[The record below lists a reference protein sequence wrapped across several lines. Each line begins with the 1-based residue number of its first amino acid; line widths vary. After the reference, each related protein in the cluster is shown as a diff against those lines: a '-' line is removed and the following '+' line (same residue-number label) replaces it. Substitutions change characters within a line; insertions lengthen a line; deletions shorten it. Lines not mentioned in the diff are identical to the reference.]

1 MALIRTASLWLRCT
15 VMIIE
20 QWDFSAS
27 LDFEEMF
34 GWSEFVP
41 QLTLDVINMTDEE
54 QRSYFQYT
62 NATFT
67 QYEPG
72 RTVIVGF
79 RGKF

>member
-1 MALIRTASLWLRCT
+1 
-15 VMIIE
+15 
-20 QWDFSAS
+20 
-27 LDFEEMF
+27 MF

-54 QRSYFQYT
+54 QRTYFQFT